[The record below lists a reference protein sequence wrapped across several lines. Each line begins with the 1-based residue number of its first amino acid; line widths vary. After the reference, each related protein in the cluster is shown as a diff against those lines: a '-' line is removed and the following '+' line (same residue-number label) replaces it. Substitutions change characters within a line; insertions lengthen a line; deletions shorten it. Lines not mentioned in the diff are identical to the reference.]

1 MDKNIYFIIALLLMA
16 GVTYLIRMVPL
27 VLVNRKIKN
36 VFIRSLLYYVPYAI
50 LTAMTVPAIF
60 YQTGSIYTAAIGA
73 LVAVVLAYKYKNLL
87 LVSGGA
93 ALTVL
98 IGEIIMSF
106 IA

>member
-1 MDKNIYFIIALLLMA
+1 MDKNIYFVIALLLMA

-27 VLVNRKIKN
+27 VLVNKKIESP
-36 VFIRSLLYYVPYAI
+36 FIRSLLYYVPYAI

-60 YQTGSIYTAAIGA
+60 YQTGSVYTAALGA
-73 LVAVVLAYKYKNLL
+73 LVAVALAYRFKNLL

-98 IGEIIMSF
+98 IGEIIISL